1 MLCRAAGRW
10 ASTFSFSARCLPFL
24 SVQAAL
30 PPTVGG
36 LVFSKPATEN
46 SKPGVGF
53 SVGGFG
59 EGRRQRA
66 DGLMGR
72 AEGFEKRAEGF
83 DRGGWTGPY
92 IRVPEVCKNPSTLQP
107 GFVTP
112 LKISGKEAERFDS
125 QTLQQGSAVHGR
137 GGAGRGRG
145 RRCLRPGTPSA
156 PSRRSS
162 PVGPGPR
169 LKGLKGLKINPSA
182 TFSLKIRAN
191 ER

>member
-1 MLCRAAGRW
+1 MSGQP
-10 ASTFSFSARCLPFL
+10 STFSFSARCLPFL
-24 SVQAAL
+24 SVRAAL
-30 PPTVGG
+30 TPTVGG
-36 LVFSKPATEN
+36 LGFSKPATEI

-59 EGRRQRA
+59 ESRRQLA

-137 GGAGRGRG
+137 GGAGAGE
-145 RRCLRPGTPSA
+145 RPPL
-156 PSRRSS
+156 SS
-162 PVGPGPR
+162 PRHAFRAFPPKFAGRAGPAAEGFEGFANKP
-169 LKGLKGLKINPSA
+169 
-182 TFSLKIRAN
+182 FSHICAEN
-191 ER
+191 